1 MINEELKPCPF
12 CGGEA
17 RYSTIRMCGVPSGD
31 KGYLTEIFCC
41 KCKQGVKNWA
51 LKKDWSIKS
60 AIEAWNRRSEKE

>member
-1 MINEELKPCPF
+1 MELKPCP

-17 RYSTIRMCGVPSGD
+17 RYSTIKMYGIPSGD

-60 AIEAWNRRSEKE
+60 ATEAWNRRCDNEQKI